1 MERIQKL
8 IKRIKRG
15 KKLIKFLKVVAKIWK
30 IFIAILG
37 PAMSIFLLVDGFLN
51 KDDSVKKQPVEGIE
65 VTYE

>member
-1 MERIQKL
+1 MDRIRKL

-15 KKLIKFLKVVAKIWK
+15 KRLIKVLKVISKIWK

-37 PAMSIFLLVDGFLN
+37 PAMSIFLMVDGILN

-65 VTYE
+65 VRYE